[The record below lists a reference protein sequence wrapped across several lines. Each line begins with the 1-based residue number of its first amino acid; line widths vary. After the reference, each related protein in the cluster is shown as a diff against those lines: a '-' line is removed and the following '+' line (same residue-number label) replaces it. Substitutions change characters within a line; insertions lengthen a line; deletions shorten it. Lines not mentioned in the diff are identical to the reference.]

1 VVVCESETVGNTGYH
16 HLFAICEPNCPVLV
30 VACHLTTVQ
39 HFQNFMQIYRY
50 TSESAISTSGFRA
63 PSGLSGIISGMRR
76 SAFGLPHPLF
86 SRYDDCN
93 CVLLFVNKDP
103 TDSRWDYCN
112 FLPLIANCPTN
123 PALPPLY
130 CSQKMCGKIGT
141 AIWGCT
147 HRASLDRGGVLKSSS
162 CRHSLLL

>member
-1 VVVCESETVGNTGYH
+1 MVVCESETVGNTGYH

-112 FLPLIANCPTN
+112 FLSLIAICPTN
-123 PALPPLY
+123 PAYHRCTVVRRCVVKLVQQ
-130 CSQKMCGKIGT
+130 SGGART
-141 AIWGCT
+141 ALRSIV
-147 HRASLDRGGVLKSSS
+147 GV
-162 CRHSLLL
+162 C